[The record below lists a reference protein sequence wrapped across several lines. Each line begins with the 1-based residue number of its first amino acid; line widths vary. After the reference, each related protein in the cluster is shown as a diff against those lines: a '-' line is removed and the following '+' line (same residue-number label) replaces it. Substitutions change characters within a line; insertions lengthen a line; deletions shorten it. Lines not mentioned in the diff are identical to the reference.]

1 MLVVDQFEMEINR
14 QNDYLVQY
22 GLYRQPIIGD
32 RNCLFRAI
40 SNALFGNQDHHLEL
54 RLSAVNEI
62 EQNLDHFRMHFHN
75 DNNNLPMNE
84 FEIQR
89 ELNQLRQ
96 LGTFAGQ
103 ESILALSRLFN
114 ITILLTVGGDVENPN
129 VVTLEH
135 NFHNSESQIH
145 LVWTRG
151 GGGHYE
157 TVSENPIIYK
167 SSKQQFQNSTFSK
180 SKFIWKENSCT
191 RQFDLNNVLNSK
203 TRQTDSYIKEHH
215 SYGKR
220 EESDIKPANKKQ
232 CVHCKKNF
240 F

>member
-32 RNCLFRAI
+32 GNCLFRAI

-114 ITILLTVGGDVENPN
+114 INILVTVGGDVENPN

-135 NFHNSESQIH
+135 NFRNSESQIN

-151 GGGHYE
+151 G
-157 TVSENPIIYK
+157 
-167 SSKQQFQNSTFSK
+167 
-180 SKFIWKENSCT
+180 
-191 RQFDLNNVLNSK
+191 
-203 TRQTDSYIKEHH
+203 
-215 SYGKR
+215 
-220 EESDIKPANKKQ
+220 
-232 CVHCKKNF
+232 
-240 F
+240 